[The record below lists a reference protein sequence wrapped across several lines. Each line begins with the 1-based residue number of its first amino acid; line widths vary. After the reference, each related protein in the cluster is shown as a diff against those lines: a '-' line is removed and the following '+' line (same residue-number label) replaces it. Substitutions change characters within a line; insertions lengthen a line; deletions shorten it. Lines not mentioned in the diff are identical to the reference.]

1 MKITKS
7 KLKQIIK
14 EELENRENWEDYD
27 SRERAEIE
35 NSAKIA
41 FKNEVEE
48 ALENSEYDSW
58 VLDDPDW
65 RNIMPLALS
74 MDELKAEIK
83 TVLETLTG
91 KTLKD
96 FGVAM

>member
-14 EELENRENWEDYD
+14 EELEKTNWEDYD
-27 SRERAEIE
+27 SWERAEIE

-48 ALENSEYDSW
+48 ALENSEYHSW

-91 KTLKD
+91 KSLKD

>member
-35 NSAKIA
+35 NNAKIDLYNKVSAKLEA
-41 FKNEVEE
+41 EVGDWFK
-48 ALENSEYDSW
+48 
-58 VLDDPDW
+58 DDYTGW
-65 RNIMPLALS
+65 GKIQPLTLS
-74 MDELKAEIK
+74 MDKLKAKLDAFAFENS
-83 TVLETLTG
+83 G
-91 KTLKD
+91 KTLED
-96 FGVAM
+96 LGVAM

>member
-14 EELENRENWEDYD
+14 EELEKTNWEDYD

-91 KTLKD
+91 KLLKD